1 MKYLLTLCILTF
13 SVTAFPNPVPDFPFI
28 ILTERLEKRVEPDVV
43 IIRFGLTSY
52 AQSSK
57 ESLELLRIYGK
68 GVLSLLQKHEISTG
82 LLESTQINKRAKRAR
97 KDGAYNL
104 NILGYETTQGFKLKL
119 SDLKKYPSLMNELI
133 AIDGVT
139 GIEAFFESTR
149 EGKYKSEM
157 IQELSNKARK
167 KADTL
172 AKAQSRSVKSVY
184 GMTTEGNFGEAYAI
198 FKLQYEPKNLVDVAM
213 SGSYGMD
220 LTMMVPEYIVVNQRI
235 TAIYELK

>member
-1 MKYLLTLCILTF
+1 MKYLLTLILLAF
-13 SVTAFPNPVPDFPFI
+13 SVTAFPNPVPEFPFI

-43 IIRFGLTSY
+43 RIRFGLTSY
-52 AQSSK
+52 AASSK
-57 ESLELLRIYGK
+57 DSLELLRVSGK
-68 GVLSLLQKHEISTG
+68 SVLSLLKKYEVPAG
-82 LLESTQINKRAKRAR
+82 LLESTQIDKRAKRAR

-104 NILGYETTQGFKLKL
+104 DILGYETTQGFKLKL

-133 AIDGVT
+133 AIDGVA
-139 GIEAFFESTR
+139 GIEAFFESTQ
-149 EGKYKSEM
+149 EEKYKAEM

-184 GMTTEGNFGEAYAI
+184 GITTEGNFGEAYAI
-198 FKLQYEPKNLVDVAM
+198 FKLQHEPQIHADLAM
-213 SGSYGMD
+213 ASSYGMD
-220 LTMMVPEYIVVNQRI
+220 LTMMVPEYVVVNQRI